1 MDNNLQL
8 IYPTLDIFLYDLR
21 DGLGQSETE
30 INENR
35 LKFWQKIYPRL
46 TQEELQTFAEAERLA
61 TDGLKLLQTKNGI
74 EPFESPCDGYYY
86 PVKLG
91 DTYALQID
99 CSGEQKADTQTS
111 QSLDVI
117 KDLDKVVLKHRHNP
131 CTIGESWLLWGKL
144 PNKQQDAEETAK
156 QCARYLSLFADVQWN
171 QDKELKGS
179 REFAGA
185 TWYELWRLPS
195 DRGKIEDNRHL
206 VICLFDSDTNPDK
219 IKKLYPPLRHL
230 FQFRN
235 KIIWAY
241 QQSRPLKS
249 DMKLAAQE
257 IHRIVSD
264 LPQQVTADSLNL
276 KLLQNYLADTLTILS
291 TYATYLTRLE
301 EKQHTINSNLK
312 NYQRR
317 LQSFAKLDMENRDRL
332 LDCFQPF
339 ADYALEKYQPQLES
353 DIASLSAGLRLL
365 ENAIKTIE
373 GIIQLEQTK
382 SDRALSE
389 TVAIATVGL
398 GVSAITAT
406 VASTQHSLKCS
417 QPPKM
422 ERLPECDRFF
432 MLTPPF
438 IWSIAAAILSP
449 FVIWLLLRLSRPF
462 RGGKKWSLSHP
473 EGTPPSPPLLRG
485 GVGFSRDL
493 PRGGVEFEGGNV
505 RDYEKDA
512 INNDINNP

>member
-1 MDNNLQL
+1 MNNNLQL
-8 IYPTLDIFLYDLR
+8 IYPTLDIFLYDLG
-21 DGLGQSETE
+21 DGLGQSESK

-46 TQEELQTFAEAERLA
+46 TQEKLPPFAEAERLA
-61 TDGLKLLQTKNGI
+61 TDGLKLLQTEHGI

-86 PVKLG
+86 PVKQG

-99 CSGEQKADTQTS
+99 CSGEQKANPKTS
-111 QSLDVI
+111 QPLDVI
-117 KDLDKVVLKHRHNP
+117 QTLDKVVHKHRHNP

-144 PNKQQDAEETAK
+144 PPEQTDVKTIAK
-156 QCARYLSLFADVQWN
+156 TGYKYLSLFSDLKWN
-171 QDKELKGS
+171 EDLDKDLKEWG
-179 REFAGA
+179 EFAGA
-185 TWYELWRLPS
+185 TFYDLWRLPS
-195 DRGKIEDNRHL
+195 DRSPISDNRHL
-206 VICLFDSDTNPDK
+206 VICLFHSNTDISK
-219 IKKLYPPLRHL
+219 IQKFYPHFRHL

-241 QQSRPLKS
+241 QQSRKLKS
-249 DMKLAAQE
+249 DMKQAAQV

-291 TYATYLTRLE
+291 TYANYLSRLE
-301 EKQHTINSNLK
+301 EQQHTINSNLK

-317 LQSFAKLDMENRDRL
+317 LQTFAKLDSKNRDRL

-339 ADYALEKYQPQLES
+339 ADHVLEKYQPQLES

-398 GVSAITAT
+398 GLSAITAT
-406 VASTQHSLKCS
+406 VVSTQ
-417 QPPKM
+417 QPP
-422 ERLPECDRFF
+422 RGDRFF
-432 MLTPPF
+432 MVTPPF
-438 IWSIAAAILSP
+438 LWSIGILSP
-449 FVIWLLLRLSRPF
+449 FVIWLLLRLYRPF
-462 RGGKKWSLSHP
+462 KGGKKGILSHF
-473 EGTPPSPPLLRG
+473 EETPPSPPLLRG
-485 GVGFSRDL
+485 GVGFE
-493 PRGGVEFEGGNV
+493 VENV
-505 RDYEKDA
+505 KNSEKDA
-512 INNDINNP
+512 INNE

>member
-1 MDNNLQL
+1 MNNNLQL
-8 IYPTLDIFLYDLR
+8 IYPTLDIFLYDLG
-21 DGLGQSETE
+21 DGLGQSETK

-46 TQEELQTFAEAERLA
+46 TQEELQPFAEAETLA
-61 TDGLKLLQTKNGI
+61 SDGLELLQKKPAI
-74 EPFESPCDGYYY
+74 QAFESPYDGYYY

-99 CSGEQKADTQTS
+99 CSGEQRTNSQTS
-111 QSLDVI
+111 QPLEVI
-117 KDLDKVVLKHRHNP
+117 QTLDKIVHNHRHNA

-144 PNKQQDAEETAK
+144 PPEQTDGEIIAK
-156 QCARYLSLFADVQWN
+156 TCYNYLSLFADFKW
-171 QDKELKGS
+171 DKDKDLKGS
-179 REFAGA
+179 GEFAGA
-185 TWYELWRLPS
+185 TFYELWRLPS
-195 DRGKIEDNRHL
+195 DRSPISDNRHL
-206 VICLFDSDTNPDK
+206 VICLFHSNTDILK
-219 IKKLYPPLRHL
+219 IREFYPHFRHL

-241 QQSRPLKS
+241 QQSRKLKF
-249 DMKLAAQE
+249 DMKQAAQV
-257 IHRIVSD
+257 IHRIVND

-291 TYATYLTRLE
+291 TYATYLSRLE
-301 EKQHTINSNLK
+301 EQQHTINSNLK

-317 LQSFAKLDMENRDRL
+317 LQTFAKLDSKNRDRL

-406 VASTQHSLKCS
+406 VVSTQ
-417 QPPKM
+417 QPPKG
-422 ERLPECDRFF
+422 DRFF

-438 IWSIAAAILSP
+438 LWSIGILFP
-449 FVIWLLLRLSRPF
+449 FVLLLLWRLYRPF
-462 RGGKKWSLSHP
+462 RGGKKEILPHP
-473 EGTPPSPPLLRG
+473 E
-485 GVGFSRDL
+485 
-493 PRGGVEFEGGNV
+493 
-505 RDYEKDA
+505 
-512 INNDINNP
+512 

>member
-1 MDNNLQL
+1 MNNNLQL
-8 IYPTLDIFLYDLR
+8 IYPTLDIFLYDLG
-21 DGLGQSETE
+21 DGLGQSETK

-35 LKFWQKIYPRL
+35 LRFWQKIYPRL
-46 TQEELQTFAEAERLA
+46 TQEELQPFAEVEGLA
-61 TDGLKLLQTKNGI
+61 TDSVELLQKKHGI

-99 CSGEQKADTQTS
+99 CSGEQKANPQIS
-111 QSLDVI
+111 QPLEVI
-117 KDLDKVVLKHRHNP
+117 KTLDKVVLEHRHNP
-131 CTIGESWLLWGKL
+131 CTIGESWVLWGKL
-144 PNKQQDAEETAK
+144 PTEQQDAEQTAEK
-156 QCARYLSLFADVQWN
+156 CSHYLSLFADFQW
-171 QDKELKGS
+171 DKDKDLKGS
-179 REFAGA
+179 GEFAGA
-185 TWYELWRLPS
+185 TFYELWRLPS
-195 DRGKIEDNRHL
+195 DRSPILDNRHL
-206 VICLFDSDTNPDK
+206 VICLFHSHTDITK
-219 IKKLYPPLRHL
+219 IQQLYPHFRHL

-241 QQSRPLKS
+241 QQSRQLKS
-249 DMKLAAQE
+249 DMKQAAQV

-276 KLLQNYLADTLTILS
+276 KLLQKYLADTLTILS
-291 TYATYLTRLE
+291 TYATYLSRLE
-301 EKQHTINSNLK
+301 EQQHTINSNLK

-317 LQSFAKLDMENRDRL
+317 LKTFAKLDPENGDRL
-332 LDCFQPF
+332 LNCFEPF

-398 GVSAITAT
+398 GLSAITAT
-406 VASTQHSLKCS
+406 VVSTQ
-417 QPPKM
+417 QPP
-422 ERLPECDRFF
+422 RGDRFF
-432 MLTPPF
+432 MVTPPF
-438 IWSIAAAILSP
+438 LWSIGILSP
-449 FVIWLLLRLSRPF
+449 FILWLLLRLYRPLQ
-462 RGGKKWSLSHP
+462 GGKKGILPHP

-485 GVGFSRDL
+485 GVGFDV
-493 PRGGVEFEGGNV
+493 GDV
-505 RDYEKDA
+505 RNSEKDA
-512 INNDINNP
+512 LKNDIND